1 MIVYV
6 AEIRARYTYI
16 FKPQIDLL
24 IYSVSR
30 FECGKSQALRHKDEE
45 ERAVFLL
52 HVLPLSGSSG
62 ALALTSPRELCKK
75 DSQTWFPGWIKS
87 PVEPKALD
95 QVSSHTL
102 SLDQLPSTE
111 TDLPVS

>member
-1 MIVYV
+1 MWQRSEQGIH
-6 AEIRARYTYI
+6 IYI
-16 FKPQIDLL
+16 FKSQIDLL

-30 FECGKSQALRHKDEE
+30 FEYSKSQALRHKDEE
-45 ERAVFLL
+45 EIAVFL
-52 HVLPLSGSSG
+52 HVLPLSGSPG

-75 DSQTWFPGWIKS
+75 DSQTRFPGWIKF

-102 SLDQLPSTE
+102 SLD
-111 TDLPVS
+111 